1 MAVFKELSA
10 QSIKT
15 QKSYLNQL
23 IDVLQE
29 DISGTI
35 TRRSYQLFVTGGV
48 GPGVTSSLY
57 QTVYDQDFTLQSANP
72 VMDMTV
78 GVFPESQIISDITLG
93 NDSAGKALFPSTS
106 LMMRE
111 KVAIYR
117 QHALTLLGDRNA
129 RFSSPF
135 GSTAPADQIDAAL
148 IINFKRLFTR
158 DGIRPE
164 TFAMRFYKDAE
175 SHTTPALQSNTNKT
189 SEQNPKIYTDA
200 GAASSQE
207 TTFGGKVSN
216 LVEAADTNSNVGL
229 LFNDYGIVVLDM
241 NRAMNGGQ
249 AISGA
254 ISAMSPLPYPNHSDV
269 PAGRNLIGP
278 GGGNANA
285 TFVPDLVTSG
295 SIDDIIDIVAQTRFS
310 SGTLTSIAFQ
320 NQTVINS
327 SLIFCELSADEFNYS
342 SNPTYTD
349 DDDRIVVIDPGQED
363 VQSSFT
369 MITSI
374 GLYDANNTLLAVAK
388 MSRPLDKSSSRN
400 LTVRLRIDF

>member
-1 MAVFKELSA
+1 MAIFKELSA
-10 QSIKT
+10 QNIKT

-29 DISGTI
+29 DISGSL
-35 TRRSYQLFVTGGV
+35 TRRAYQLFVTGGV

-78 GVFPESQIISDITLG
+78 GIFGDSDIVTGISLG
-93 NDSAGKALFPSTS
+93 EDSAGKSLFPSTS

-135 GSTAPADQIDAAL
+135 GSTATSDQIDAAL

-164 TFAMRFYKDAE
+164 TFAMRMYSEAE
-175 SHTTPALQSNTNKT
+175 TNSGQANTNIT
-189 SEQNPKIYTDA
+189 SEQGAKIFTDS

-216 LVEAADTNSNVGL
+216 LVEAGNTSVNVGL
-229 LFNDYGIVVLDM
+229 LFNDYGILVLDM
-241 NRAMNGGQ
+241 NRAINGAQ
-249 AISGA
+249 EVSGA
-254 ISAMSPLPYPNHSDV
+254 ISAMSPLATPDHSDV
-269 PAGRNLIGP
+269 PAGRTLIGQ
-278 GGGNANA
+278 GGGNPNA
-285 TFVPDLVTSG
+285 KFVPDLMTSG
-295 SIDDIIDIVAQTRFS
+295 SIDDIVDILAETRFS

-327 SLIFCELSADEFNYS
+327 SLVFCEMSADEFNYS

-349 DDDRIVVIDPGQED
+349 EDGRIVVIDPGQED

-369 MITSI
+369 MLTSV

-388 MSRPLDKSSSRN
+388 MSRPLEKGSARS
-400 LTVRLRIDF
+400 LTVRLRLDF

>member
-1 MAVFKELSA
+1 MAIFKELSA
-10 QSIKT
+10 QNIKT

-29 DISGTI
+29 DISGSL
-35 TRRSYQLFVTGGV
+35 TRRAYQLFVTGGV

-78 GVFPESQIISDITLG
+78 GIFGDSDIVSGISLG
-93 NDSAGKALFPSTS
+93 EDSAGKSLFPSTS

-129 RFSSPF
+129 RFAAPF
-135 GSTAPADQIDAAL
+135 GSTATSDQIDAAL

-164 TFAMRFYKDAE
+164 TFAMRVYSQAE
-175 SHTTPALQSNTNKT
+175 TNSGQSNTNIT
-189 SEQNPKIYTDA
+189 SEQGAKIYTDS

-216 LVEAADTNSNVGL
+216 LVEAGNTSVNVGL
-229 LFNDYGIVVLDM
+229 LFNDYGILVLDM
-241 NRAMNGGQ
+241 NRAIDGTQ
-249 AISGA
+249 AVSGA
-254 ISAMSPLPYPNHSDV
+254 ISGMSPLATPDHADV
-269 PAGRNLIGP
+269 PAGRTLIGQ
-278 GGGNANA
+278 GGGNPNA
-285 TFVPDLVTSG
+285 KFVPDLMTSG
-295 SIDDIIDIVAQTRFS
+295 SIDDIVDILAETRFS

-327 SLIFCELSADEFNYS
+327 SLVFCEMSADEFNYS

-349 DDDRIVVIDPGQED
+349 EDGRIVVIDPGQED

-369 MITSI
+369 MLTSV

-388 MSRPLDKSSSRN
+388 MSRPLEKGSARS
-400 LTVRLRIDF
+400 LTVRLRLDF